1 LFLEANEIHYTVI
14 DDGRKALEIIRNEGS
29 TFDLILL
36 DLAMPEFSGI
46 DIFNALKGEGLIE
59 QINIVLFT
67 ASSVSHQQ
75 IGHLLNS
82 GAKGILY
89 KPVSIADL
97 EKMVEKHLSY
107 LEP

>member
-1 LFLEANEIHYTVI
+1 LFLEANEIQYTVI
-14 DDGRKALEIIRNEGS
+14 DEGRKALEIIRNEGNS
-29 TFDLILL
+29 FDLILL

-46 DIFNALKGEGLIE
+46 DIFNALKWEGLIE
-59 QINIVLFT
+59 QNNIVLFT
-67 ASSVSHQQ
+67 ASTVLDQQ
-75 IGHLLNS
+75 IGNLLNS